1 MCSPGTTQIA
11 HRSESNPLACEM
23 TPQKLYQRVAQ
34 SIATAIAK
42 GRYAPGSKLP
52 AERDLAEEFEVSRPT
67 IREAMIALEI
77 RGLVGA
83 KKGSGIYVTAA
94 SPELTATPELD
105 VGAFELIEARALFE
119 GEATALAATAIDAPQ
134 LEELRRLLIEMEEA
148 GETGA
153 AFDADKQFHFAI
165 ARATG
170 NSLVVSVVEM
180 LWSVREQSPL
190 CVHMFAKARR
200 EGVTPRVN
208 EHQLIVDALAAHD
221 PQAARDAMRSHL
233 RRVTDDLLEATKLD
247 MIQKAH
253 ADFAAQRQR
262 VVSRGAV

>member
-1 MCSPGTTQIA
+1 MIK
-11 HRSESNPLACEM
+11 
-23 TPQKLYQRVAQ
+23 QKLYQQVAE

-42 GRYAPGSKLP
+42 GRYAPGSRLP
-52 AERDLAEEFEVSRPT
+52 AERDLAEDFKVSRPT

-83 KKGSGIYVTAA
+83 KKGSGIYVTATL
-94 SPELTATPELD
+94 PDLTSTTPELD
-105 VGAFELIEARALFE
+105 VGAFELIEARTLFE
-119 GEATALAATAIDAPQ
+119 GEAAALAATAIDAQQ
-134 LEELRRLLIEMEEA
+134 LDELRKLLVEMEQA
-148 GETGA
+148 GGTSA
-153 AFDADKQFHFAI
+153 ALEADKQFHLAI
-165 ARATG
+165 AKATG
-170 NSLVVSVVEM
+170 NSVVVSVVEM
-180 LWSVREQSPL
+180 LWTIREQSPL

-221 PQAARDAMRSHL
+221 PQAARDTMRSHL
-233 RRVTDDLLEATKLD
+233 RRVTDDLLEATRLD

-262 VVSRGAV
+262 VVSRGSL

>member
-1 MCSPGTTQIA
+1 
-11 HRSESNPLACEM
+11 M
-23 TPQKLYQRVAQ
+23 TKQKLYQRVAE

-42 GRYAPGSKLP
+42 GHYAPGSRLP
-52 AERDLAEEFEVSRPT
+52 AERDLAEEFAVSRPT

-83 KKGSGIYVTAA
+83 KKGSGIYVTATP
-94 SPELTATPELD
+94 PELTATPELD
-105 VGAFELIEARALFE
+105 VGAFELIEARTLFE
-119 GEATALAATAIDAPQ
+119 GEAAALAATAIDAQQ
-134 LEELRRLLIEMEEA
+134 LEELRKLLVEMEQA
-148 GETGA
+148 GETSA
-153 AFDADKQFHFAI
+153 AFDTDKQFHLAI
-165 ARATG
+165 AKATG

-180 LWSVREQSPL
+180 LWSIREQSPL
-190 CVHMFAKARR
+190 CVYMFAKARR

-208 EHQLIVDALAAHD
+208 EHQIIVDALAAHD
-221 PQAARDAMRSHL
+221 PQAAREAMRSHL

-262 VVSRGAV
+262 VASVTTSVNHTSSPSTSRPSR

>member
-1 MCSPGTTQIA
+1 MIK
-11 HRSESNPLACEM
+11 
-23 TPQKLYQRVAQ
+23 QKLYQQVAE

-42 GRYAPGSKLP
+42 GRYAPGSRLP
-52 AERDLAEEFEVSRPT
+52 AERDLAEEFKVSRPT

-83 KKGSGIYVTAA
+83 KKGSGIYVTATL
-94 SPELTATPELD
+94 PDLTSTTPELD
-105 VGAFELIEARALFE
+105 VGAFELIEARTLFE
-119 GEATALAATAIDAPQ
+119 GEAAALAATAIDAQQ
-134 LEELRRLLIEMEEA
+134 LDELRKLLVEMEQA
-148 GETGA
+148 GETSA
-153 AFDADKQFHFAI
+153 ALDADKQFHLAI
-165 ARATG
+165 AKATG
-170 NSLVVSVVEM
+170 NSVVVSVVEM
-180 LWSVREQSPL
+180 LWTIREQSPL

-221 PQAARDAMRSHL
+221 PQAARDTMRSHL
-233 RRVTDDLLEATKLD
+233 RRVTDDLLEATRLD

-262 VVSRGAV
+262 VVSRGSL

>member
-1 MCSPGTTQIA
+1 
-11 HRSESNPLACEM
+11 M
-23 TPQKLYQRVAQ
+23 TPQKLYQRVAE

-42 GRYAPGSKLP
+42 GRYAPGSRLP
-52 AERDLAEEFEVSRPT
+52 AERDLAEEFAVSRPT

-83 KKGSGIYVTAA
+83 RKGSGIYVTATPA
-94 SPELTATPELD
+94 DLTSTPELD
-105 VGAFELIEARALFE
+105 VGAFELIEARTMFE
-119 GEATALAATAIDAPQ
+119 GEAAALAATAIDAQQ
-134 LEELRRLLIEMEEA
+134 LDELRKLLVEMERA
-148 GETGA
+148 GETSA
-153 AFDADKQFHFAI
+153 ALDVDKQFHLAI
-165 ARATG
+165 AKATG

-180 LWSVREQSPL
+180 LWTTRERSPL

-221 PQAARDAMRSHL
+221 PQVAREAMRSHL
-233 RRVTDDLLEATKLD
+233 RRVTDDLLEATRLD
-247 MIQKAH
+247 MIEKAH

-262 VVSRGAV
+262 VVSRGSL

>member
-1 MCSPGTTQIA
+1 MIK
-11 HRSESNPLACEM
+11 
-23 TPQKLYQRVAQ
+23 QKLYQQVAE

-42 GRYAPGSKLP
+42 GRYAPGSRLP
-52 AERDLAEEFEVSRPT
+52 AERDLAEDFKVSRPT

-83 KKGSGIYVTAA
+83 KKGSGIYVTATL
-94 SPELTATPELD
+94 PDLTSTTPELD
-105 VGAFELIEARALFE
+105 VGAFELIEARTLFE
-119 GEATALAATAIDAPQ
+119 GEAAALAATAIDAQQ
-134 LEELRRLLIEMEEA
+134 LEELRKLLVEMEQA
-148 GETGA
+148 GETSA
-153 AFDADKQFHFAI
+153 ALDADKQFHVAI
-165 ARATG
+165 AKATG

-180 LWSVREQSPL
+180 LWTIREQSPL

-233 RRVTDDLLEATKLD
+233 RRVTDDLLEATRLD

-253 ADFAAQRQR
+253 ADFAAQRLR
-262 VVSRGAV
+262 VVSRGGI